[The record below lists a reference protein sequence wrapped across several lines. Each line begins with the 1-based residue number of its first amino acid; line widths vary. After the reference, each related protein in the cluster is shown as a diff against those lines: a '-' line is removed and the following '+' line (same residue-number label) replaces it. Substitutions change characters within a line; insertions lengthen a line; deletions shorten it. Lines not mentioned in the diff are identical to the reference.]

1 MNPGQLN
8 SRIELKHLIKEDDES
23 GGYEEKYETYASVW
37 AKVVNKTAKK
47 EWEAEEEVS
56 FADFEITIRFRRDT
70 LYTDRIVFGDRV
82 FEQIATA
89 IDIMEKH
96 RYLKILVREADK

>member
-1 MNPGQLN
+1 M
-8 SRIELKHLIKEDDES
+8 
-23 GGYEEKYETYASVW
+23 
-37 AKVVNKTAKK
+37 NKTAKK

-70 LYTDRIVFGDRV
+70 LYTDRIVFGERI
-82 FEQIATA
+82 FEQIAPA

-96 RYLKILVREADK
+96 RYLKILAREADK